1 MYSALSKDLC
11 QVWWITIHHQS
22 LIPHGTWSFF
32 FPYVLQTWSRVC
44 STHTIKE
51 VTGGWRIHKNP
62 SANCNWRAEVSLH
75 WHHNCMLVASYGM
88 VIINCYCYVSCEKWI
103 EEFLEYFLWMLRILE
118 SLITKPNCSLAA
130 GFACSFV
137 TMRNTLKPEHQY
149 GSSSSSSSM
158 LYFFLSFIGSAFKGE
173 DYQNM

>member
-1 MYSALSKDLC
+1 MNYHPSPIS
-11 QVWWITIHHQS
+11 HS
-22 LIPHGTWSFF
+22 TWYMKLFF
-32 FPYVLQTWSRVC
+32 FHVLQTWSRVC

-51 VTGGWRIHKNP
+51 VTGGLGIHKKP
-62 SANCNWRAEVSLH
+62 SANCNWRTEVSLH

-88 VIINCYCYVSCEKWI
+88 VIINRYCYVSCEKWI

-130 GFACSFV
+130 GFSCSFV

-149 GSSSSSSSM
+149 GSSSTSSM
-158 LYFFLSFIGSAFKGE
+158 LYFFLSFIGSTFKGE